1 MHPLLTP
8 KLTDATIERAVKDYI
23 AGGARK
29 QRVVEKYGGISN
41 WDVSNVTDMNHVFAS
56 PTSFARSFNEPLNR
70 WNVSN
75 VKNMD
80 STCRRRILQPAAQ

>member
-1 MHPLLTP
+1 M
-8 KLTDATIERAVKDYI
+8 
-23 AGGARK
+23 
-29 QRVVEKYGGISN
+29 EKYGGISN
-41 WDVSNVTDMNHVFAS
+41 WDVPNVTDMNHVFAS

-80 STCRRRILQPAAQ
+80 SMFAGAESFNQPLNDWNVSNASVGGSFAATY